1 MRLEIGESLTFEF
14 DRKVLDENSMEIPVA
29 VYGIY
34 EQTIEILSI
43 NTTIRKK
50 LLKFM
55 EKTVEPVVFINVK
68 RVSKLRYDISPG
80 TAIIIKDKKSL
91 YI

>member
-1 MRLEIGESLTFEF
+1 MRLEIGESLTLEF
-14 DRKVLDENSMEIPVA
+14 DRRVLDENSMEIPVA

-55 EKTVEPVVFINVK
+55 EKTVEPVVFINIK

-80 TAIIIKDKKSL
+80 TAIISKDKKSL